1 MIIQRLYQYYQ
12 RLLDDPE
19 SGVACFGFERKE
31 IPFLIEI
38 DRNGSFLGFI
48 DTRTGDGK
56 KRSGRVFLV
65 PKGEK
70 KTSGVRANLL
80 WDTPNYVL
88 GISKKDTSKDPD
100 AEASR
105 NRQTFEAF
113 QKKFHDFFPDSFVET
128 GINAIRSFYSRYHLS
143 SILMSQEMQE
153 IQTIFPVISFK
164 LEGDMGIIS
173 QRPDVFD
180 FIEKNSG
187 INEEKRA
194 QCLVT
199 GKMDVPATLHTAI
212 KGVWGATSCGANIVS
227 FNLSAFESFGKK
239 QGDNAPV
246 GKTAE
251 FGYTTA
257 LNHLLRKDSK
267 LRIQIA
273 DASTVF
279 WSNKNHQIED
289 IFGTVLCESKEV
301 PSDKVESM
309 RALIMS
315 YKTGTPLFADDYTP
329 FHVLGLAPNAG
340 RISIRFWYDGT
351 VSEIVSKLREYFN
364 DCEIVHHSREPSH
377 LSLFRLLVNTA
388 AEGKADNIVPNVAGE
403 TIKSIMEGTP
413 FPKSLLSGAIRRI
426 RAEHLINYPRASLIK
441 AILVREGRFYNSP
454 GKEIGMSLDPS
465 NQNPGYLLGRLFSVL
480 ERIQEAANP
489 GIDATIRDRFY
500 GAASST
506 PVAAFPHLLK
516 LKNHHVSKMENKG
529 YAINLEKLIQS
540 IMQGIQ
546 DMPRHLSLADQ
557 GRFAIG
563 YYHQRHDLFSKKDNS
578 SKEKGEDNE

>member
-12 RLLDDPE
+12 RLLDDPD
-19 SGVACFGFERKE
+19 SGVAGFGFERKE

-38 DRNGSFLGFI
+38 DHNGSFLGFI
-48 DTRTGDGK
+48 DTRTGEGK

-70 KTSGVRANLL
+70 KTSGVKANLL

-88 GISKKDTSKDPD
+88 GISKKDTLKDPD
-100 AEASR
+100 AEAIRSQ
-105 NRQTFEAF
+105 QTYEAF
-113 QKKFHDFFPDSFVET
+113 QQRFIDFFPESFVDT
-128 GINAIRSFYSRYHLS
+128 GINAIRSFYSKQELTDVLR
-143 SILMSQEMQE
+143 SQEMPE
-153 IQTIFPVISFK
+153 IQTLFPIISFK
-164 LEGDMGIIS
+164 LAGDTGLIC

-180 FIEKNSG
+180 FIAKNA
-187 INEEKRA
+187 ITTDEHTT

-199 GKMDVPATLHTAI
+199 GEMDVPATLHTAI

-239 QGDNAPV
+239 QGDNAPI

-257 LNHLLRKDSK
+257 LNHLLGKESK

-279 WSNKNHQIED
+279 WSNMDHQIED
-289 IFGTVLCESKEV
+289 IFGAVLGESKGI
-301 PSDKVESM
+301 PSEKVESM
-309 RALIMS
+309 RAMIMS
-315 YKTGTPLFADDYTP
+315 YKTGLPLFSDDCTP

-351 VSEIVSKLREYFN
+351 VSEIVSRLREYFS
-364 DCEIVHHSREPSH
+364 DCEIVHHSKEPDH

-413 FPKSLLSGAIRRI
+413 FPRSLLSGVIRRI
-426 RAEHLINYPRASLIK
+426 RAEHLINHPRASLIK
-441 AILVREGRFYNSP
+441 AILVRENRLYNSQR
-454 GKEIGMSLDPS
+454 KEIGMSLDPM
-465 NQNPGYLLGRLFSVL
+465 NYNPGYLLGRLFAVL
-480 ERIQEAANP
+480 ERIQETANP

-516 LKNHHVSKMENKG
+516 LKNHHISKMENKG

-540 IMQGIQ
+540 IMQGID
-546 DMPRHLSLADQ
+546 DMPKHLDLADQ

-563 YYHQRHDLFSKKDNS
+563 YYHQRHDLFSKKDS
-578 SKEKGEDNE
+578 STKEKGADNE